1 MSALPEPAAPRPIAW
16 SPVIGT
22 LIVLAM
28 GVSYFVWRLLMPSSC
43 AWIPPD
49 ASSWT
54 AEGALP
60 RHTDDCPIPEG
71 VPVVDAVRSTHDVTL
86 AMADG
91 THVTLPLTDTLAL
104 VGERVVD
111 GSWTLL
117 FVVSMFLLA
126 AYAFA
131 RRPDDRGLGAALV
144 FSAGLIVSIPTTLL
158 GLPVADLN
166 STWARVHFVANT
178 QGLFSLLWG
187 EILLFAMLFPA
198 VMEPWMA
205 RRAVRLSI
213 ATAPLLL
220 WLCAVA
226 VIWST
231 MPMTAQRL
239 RTVIQAQSMVS
250 VLTIL
255 AIVVVILLRMVRM
268 RLDGSD
274 FVGRQQLLWL
284 GGTALSSLAGVMA
297 LWIVPHALV
306 GRPLLP
312 DDLIG
317 LSGMVAV
324 FGFGVALLR
333 IRIFAMESV
342 LVRILV
348 DTIVVLVAIAAMV
361 LVARTVA
368 VWLRW
373 DTATFMVV
381 GGIAIAVGAPAV
393 RKRAELGV
401 NWIVY
406 RDPQS
411 PYHLLSKVAESL
423 AGRDVDFAQVIVDI
437 GRALRLP
444 LVTLTAEGV
453 SASSGCASNV
463 LPEAE
468 AVEFPIDGA
477 DGVLTAYTRG
487 RGDRLTDEEHRLLS
501 DLALQI
507 GTAMHQLKLAEEL
520 RRSREQLVLAREE
533 ERRAMRRVMHDD
545 VAPTLAGIAL
555 QSETARRLVLQAPS
569 TTERALQVLEG
580 IARDAQATSQA
591 LRDLSYELRPPALD
605 DRGLV
610 AAIEDVGVSL
620 APLRLV
626 VEADGLGD
634 LAERPLPAAVEV
646 AVFRITVEALRNA
659 ARHARASSCTVTMRR
674 ERGRCVVQ
682 VSDDGDGM
690 PEGAHAGVGVT
701 SMRERAA
708 ELGGVVTIESLVS
721 GGTVVTLELPVGGG
735 DADESALG

>member
-1 MSALPEPAAPRPIAW
+1 MSVQPDPAARRPIAW
-16 SPVIGT
+16 SPVVGT

-28 GVSYFVWRLLMPSSC
+28 GVAYVVWRFLVPSSC

-49 ASSWT
+49 ANSWT

-60 RHTDDCPIPEG
+60 RHTADCPIPDG
-71 VPVVDAVRSTHDVTL
+71 VPVIDAVHGAHDVTL
-86 AMADG
+86 TMADG
-91 THVTLPLTDTLAL
+91 ARVTLPVADTLPL

-111 GSWTLL
+111 GAWTLL

-144 FSAGLIVSIPTTLL
+144 FSAGLIVSIPTTLI
-158 GLPVADLN
+158 GLPIAELN
-166 STWARVHFVANT
+166 SSWARIHFVANT

-198 VMEPWMA
+198 AMEPWMA

-220 WLCAVA
+220 WLCV
-226 VIWST
+226 VVVVWTT
-231 MPMTAQRL
+231 MPMTAQRVHY
-239 RTVIQAQSMVS
+239 VIQAQSMVS

-255 AIVVVILLRMVRM
+255 AIVAVILMRMVRM

-284 GGTALSSLAGVMA
+284 GGTALSSLAGVMT
-297 LWIVPHALV
+297 LWIVPHALI
-306 GRPLLP
+306 GRSLLP

-317 LSGMVAV
+317 LPGMIAV

-333 IRIFAMESV
+333 IRIFSMESV

-348 DTIVVLVAIAAMV
+348 DTIVVLAAIAAMV
-361 LVARTVA
+361 VVARTVA
-368 VWLRW
+368 VWLDW
-373 DTATFMVV
+373 DTATLMVV
-381 GGIAIAVGAPAV
+381 GGIAIAVGAPAL
-393 RKRAELGV
+393 RRRAERGV

-411 PYHLLSKVAESL
+411 PYHVLSKVAESL
-423 AGRDVDFAQVIVDI
+423 AGRDIDFSQVIVDI

-444 LVTLTAEGV
+444 LVTLTADGV

-468 AVEFPIDGA
+468 AVEFPFDGA
-477 DGVLTAYTRG
+477 GGVLTAYTRG
-487 RGDRLTDEEHRLLS
+487 RGDRLTQEEHRLLS

-507 GTAMHQLKLAEEL
+507 GTATHQLKLAEEL

-555 QSETARRLVLQAPS
+555 QSETARRLVLHAPS
-569 TTERALQVLEG
+569 TTERALQVLDG

-620 APLRLV
+620 APLRLIV
-626 VEADGLGD
+626 DADGLGD
-634 LAERPLPAAVEV
+634 LVERPLPAAVEV

-659 ARHARASSCTVTMRR
+659 ARHASASSCTVTMRR
-674 ERGRCVVQ
+674 DSGRCVVE
-682 VSDDGDGM
+682 VSDDGDGVS
-690 PEGAHAGVGVT
+690 EGTHAGVGVT

-721 GGTVVTLELPVGGG
+721 GGTVVALELPVGGG
-735 DADESALG
+735 DGDEGAPG